1 MQAFA
6 GVFVMVMPGRPGS
19 YEQSCGTLF
28 DWAGMRFG
36 WISSPDPAGFSRARK
51 RLTVRECM
59 KVFTL
64 ASAWAAKNFGQVAG
78 PVAGRPLV
86 AVDGTILHLPRSKG
100 LVNRFGVPTDS
111 LGVKELA
118 HYPQAMLVSAWDVV
132 RRVPLTWRLTP
143 HKVGERDT
151 FLTMLKDLPSN
162 AVLLLDRGYPSHEV
176 LEAIVSSGRDVVMR
190 MVASEAGGS
199 WKVVAEFLASN
210 APRAVVEI
218 ACGKGRKAKRI
229 KVLLVRRTFRPGRP
243 GRHQSRQLMVVM
255 TTMVE
260 AGLSDDQV
268 LDLYAKRWGIETL
281 YRDLKSLADVE
292 GWHSKTTAG
301 IEQEL
306 IALMTWFTVSA
317 VIAHTAQAAT
327 GHAVRANSRRV
338 FEGTAYAI
346 EALFM
351 AAATDGRTSEL
362 FIGRAN
368 EALRR
373 IEKWANKQRLGRSAS
388 RKAKHPY
395 ARSTEK
401 SHG

>member
-1 MQAFA
+1 
-6 GVFVMVMPGRPGS
+6 MVMPGRAGS
-19 YEQSCGTLF
+19 YEQACGTLF

-36 WISSPDPAGFSRARK
+36 WQSAPDPAGFSRARK
-51 RLTVRECM
+51 RLTVSECL

-64 ASAWAAKNFGQVAG
+64 ASAWAAKNLEHVAG

-86 AVDGTILHLPRSKG
+86 AVDGTILHLPRAKG
-100 LVNRFGVPTDS
+100 LVKRFGVPTDS
-111 LGVKELA
+111 LGLKELA

-143 HKVGERDT
+143 HAVGERTT
-151 FLTMLKDLPSN
+151 FLAMLKYLPTD

-176 LEAIVSSGRDVVMR
+176 LGAIVASGRDVVMR
-190 MVASEAGGS
+190 MVASEIGGS
-199 WKVVAEFLASN
+199 WKPVEDFLASK
-210 APRAVVEI
+210 ARRAVVEI
-218 ACGKGRKAKRI
+218 SCGKGRKAKRV
-229 KVLLVRRTFRPGRP
+229 KVLLVRRTFGPGRP
-243 GRHQSRQLMVVM
+243 GRHQSRQLMVVL
-255 TTMVE
+255 TTLVD

-281 YRDLKSLADVE
+281 YRDLKSLANVE

-317 VIAHTAQAAT
+317 VIANAAQEAA
-327 GHAVRANSRRV
+327 GQSVRANCRRV
-338 FEGTAYAI
+338 FEGTAYAM

-362 FIGRAN
+362 FICRAN

-373 IEKWANKQRLGRSAS
+373 IEKWANKQRPGRSAT
-388 RKAKHPY
+388 RKPKHPY
-395 ARSTEK
+395 ARTTEK
-401 SHG
+401 SRG